1 MRDNAGLGTS
11 RVTDMSPREVAALTG
26 LSTSLIYREIE
37 RGNLAAYRV
46 GSRLRVEPDA
56 VEHWKEHC
64 RVRPRME
71 APMYEPAPRSRG
83 ARSSSEFV
91 DELAAI
97 ERGSGRSR

>member
-1 MRDNAGLGTS
+1 MPGRAGLDTRG
-11 RVTDMSPREVAALTG
+11 VTDLSPREVAALTG
-26 LSTSLIYREIE
+26 LSVSLIYREIE

-46 GSRLRVEPDA
+46 GSRLRVEPGA
-56 VEHWKEHC
+56 VVVWKERC

-83 ARSSSEFV
+83 ARCSEAFV

-97 ERGSGRSR
+97 ERGTGRSR